1 MSKLVQLYLETLMST
16 IHVHC
21 KLPTGVLSQPG
32 TRSDPS
38 STRWL
43 TCRST
48 TRDDEVFE
56 QNKNSI
62 QLVLRRRKSRP
73 PLQRSRSEPKKDET
87 PGKKNVNES
96 SQDTQSCF
104 DAAAPTQ
111 VLSDSQLLSFERLGH
126 ICTPSLLDRGE
137 VSALQAVVQKEAQA
151 RELAALSHRIQVLL
165 PADKHVSAHSRDQ
178 ALRHIRQHSQELG
191 FLQHFNLHR

>member
-1 MSKLVQLYLETLMST
+1 MSNLVQLPLAILMST
-16 IHVHC
+16 IHVRC
-21 KLPTGVLSQPG
+21 KLPTRVLSEPRA
-32 TRSDPS
+32 RSNPS
-38 STRWL
+38 ASRHL
-43 TCRST
+43 TCQST
-48 TRDDEVFE
+48 TRDDELFE

-62 QLVLRRRKSRP
+62 QLVLRKRKSRSP
-73 PLQRSRSEPKKDET
+73 RSPSDPRKDET
-87 PGKKNVNES
+87 PGRENVKEID
-96 SQDTQSCF
+96 QDTLNCF

-126 ICTPSLLDRGE
+126 ICTPSLLDGAE
-137 VSALQAVVQKEAQA
+137 VRALQAIVQKEAQA

-165 PADKHVSAHSRDQ
+165 PAHKYVPAHSRDQ